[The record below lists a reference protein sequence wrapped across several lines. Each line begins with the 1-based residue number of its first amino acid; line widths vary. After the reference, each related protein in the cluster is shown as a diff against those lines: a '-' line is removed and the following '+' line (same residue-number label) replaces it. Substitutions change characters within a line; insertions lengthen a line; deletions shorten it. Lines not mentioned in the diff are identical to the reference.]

1 MAEIADLTPDQ
12 LAALRAIDS
21 PTIANA
27 IEEFDVR
34 DRRAGYMDGSIRCI
48 YPELGEIVGY
58 AYTVTFKDRG
68 PDDPPLRQ
76 AWVEALEHAL
86 ELPAPRILVARDA
99 SPDVPA
105 ALFGEIMCTLLTRL
119 DFAGVITDG
128 TVRDL
133 NEVRQLGLQYFAS
146 GVIVSHG
153 QVTVESFATP
163 VTVAG
168 LTVSPGD
175 LLTPTATAS
184 CRFRPQLRLTLP
196 PKQRKSGRRK
206 AKSSRPSPIRRSRWR
221 NSSKQCWDRRHM
233 AKREQYNLSEELQ
246 DIADELRAIGQTGFS
261 MRGGRRTNMTLP
273 ATSAF

>member
-1 MAEIADLTPDQ
+1 MPGIADLSPDQ

-34 DRRAGYMDGSIRCI
+34 DRRAGYMDSSIRCI

-58 AYTVTFKDRG
+58 AFTITFKNRE
-68 PDDPPLRQ
+68 PDDPPMRQ

-99 SPDVPA
+99 SKGVPA
-105 ALFGEIMCTLLTRL
+105 ALFGEIMCTMLTRL
-119 DFAGVITDG
+119 DFVGVITDG

-133 NEVRQLGLQYFAS
+133 NEVRELGLQYFAS

-153 QVTVESFATP
+153 QVTVESYATP

-175 LLTPTATAS
+175 LLHADYNGVVQIPAS
-184 CRFRPQLRLTLP
+184 IAADVAAKAEEVRQEEGKLLEALADPAFTLE
-196 PKQRKSGRRK
+196 KFKKLMLG
-206 AKSSRPSPIRRSRWR
+206 
-221 NSSKQCWDRRHM
+221 
-233 AKREQYNLSEELQ
+233 
-246 DIADELRAIGQTGFS
+246 
-261 MRGGRRTNMTLP
+261 
-273 ATSAF
+273 

>member
-1 MAEIADLTPDQ
+1 MSAIANLDSDQ

-58 AYTVTFKDRG
+58 AFTITFKNREPG
-68 PDDPPLRQ
+68 EPPMRQ
-76 AWVEALEHAL
+76 EWVRALEHAA
-86 ELPAPRILVARDA
+86 EIPAPRILVARDA

-105 ALFGEIMCTLLTRL
+105 ALFGEIMCSMLTRL
-119 DFAGVITDG
+119 DFVGVITDG
-128 TVRDL
+128 AVRDL
-133 NEVRQLGLQYFAS
+133 NEVRELGLQYFAS

-168 LTVSPGD
+168 LTVNPGY
-175 LLTPTATAS
+175 LLHADCNGVVQIPAEIAADVAAKAEEV
-184 CRFRPQLRLTLP
+184 RQDEGKLLDALADPAFTLENF
-196 PKQRKSGRRK
+196 KKLMLG
-206 AKSSRPSPIRRSRWR
+206 
-221 NSSKQCWDRRHM
+221 
-233 AKREQYNLSEELQ
+233 
-246 DIADELRAIGQTGFS
+246 
-261 MRGGRRTNMTLP
+261 
-273 ATSAF
+273 

>member
-1 MAEIADLTPDQ
+1 MSSIPHLTPDQ

-34 DRRAGYMDGSIRCI
+34 DRRAGYMDSSIRCL
-48 YPELGEIVGY
+48 YPELGEIVGF

-68 PDDPPLRQ
+68 PDDPPMRQ

-86 ELPAPRILVARDA
+86 ELPAPRILVAHDA
-99 SPDVPA
+99 SKDVPA

-119 DFAGVITDG
+119 DFVGVITDG

-133 NEVRQLGLQYFAS
+133 NEVRELGLQYFAS

-153 QVTVESFATP
+153 RVTVESYATP

-168 LTVSPGD
+168 LTVNPGD
-175 LLTPTATAS
+175 LLHADCNGVVQIPAAIAADVAAKAEEV
-184 CRFRPQLRLTLP
+184 RQEEGNILDAMADPAFTLE
-196 PKQRKSGRRK
+196 KLKKVMLG
-206 AKSSRPSPIRRSRWR
+206 
-221 NSSKQCWDRRHM
+221 
-233 AKREQYNLSEELQ
+233 
-246 DIADELRAIGQTGFS
+246 
-261 MRGGRRTNMTLP
+261 
-273 ATSAF
+273 

>member
-1 MAEIADLTPDQ
+1 MPSAASLTSAQ

-175 LLTPTATAS
+175 LLHADCNGVVQIPAAIAAHVAAKAEEVRQEEGKVLEALANPAFS
-184 CRFRPQLRLTLP
+184 LEEF
-196 PKQRKSGRRK
+196 KQAMLG
-206 AKSSRPSPIRRSRWR
+206 
-221 NSSKQCWDRRHM
+221 
-233 AKREQYNLSEELQ
+233 
-246 DIADELRAIGQTGFS
+246 
-261 MRGGRRTNMTLP
+261 
-273 ATSAF
+273 

>member
-48 YPELGEIVGY
+48 YPELGEILGY
-58 AYTVTFKDRG
+58 AFTITFKDRG
-68 PDDPPLRQ
+68 PDDPPMRQ
-76 AWVEALEHAL
+76 EWVKALEHAL
-86 ELPAPRILVARDA
+86 ALPTPRILVARDA
-99 SPDVPA
+99 SKDVPA
-105 ALFGEIMCTLLTRL
+105 ALFGEIMCTMLTRL
-119 DFAGVITDG
+119 DFVGVITDG

-133 NEVRQLGLQYFAS
+133 NEVRELGLQYFAS

-168 LTVSPGD
+168 LTVNPGD
-175 LLTPTATAS
+175 LLHADCNGVVQIPAEIA
-184 CRFRPQLRLTLP
+184 PQVAA
-196 PKQRKSGRRK
+196 K
-206 AKSSRPSPIRRSRWR
+206 A
-221 NSSKQCWDRRHM
+221 
-233 AKREQYNLSEELQ
+233 EEVRQ
-246 DIADELRAIGQTGFS
+246 DEGKLLKALGDPAFS
-261 MRGGRRTNMTLP
+261 LEEFKKVMLG
-273 ATSAF
+273 

>member
-1 MAEIADLTPDQ
+1 MSEAQLTPAQ

-58 AYTVTFKDRG
+58 AYTITFKNRG
-68 PDDPPLRQ
+68 PDDPPMRQ
-76 AWVEALEHAL
+76 EWVKALEHAA
-86 ELPAPRILVARDA
+86 EIPAPRILVAHDA

-105 ALFGEIMCTLLTRL
+105 ALFGEIMCTMLTRL

-128 TVRDL
+128 AVRDL
-133 NEVRQLGLQYFAS
+133 NEVRALGLQYFAS

-153 QVTVESFATP
+153 QVTVESYATP

-175 LLTPTATAS
+175 LLHADCNGVVQIPAEIAADVAA
-184 CRFRPQLRLTLP
+184 
-196 PKQRKSGRRK
+196 K
-206 AKSSRPSPIRRSRWR
+206 A
-221 NSSKQCWDRRHM
+221 
-233 AKREQYNLSEELQ
+233 EEVRQ
-246 DIADELRAIGQTGFS
+246 DEGKLLEALADPAFS
-261 MRGGRRTNMTLP
+261 LEEFKKLMLG
-273 ATSAF
+273 

>member
-1 MAEIADLTPDQ
+1 MTSAASLTTAQ

-34 DRRAGYMDGSIRCI
+34 DRRAGYMDDSIRCI
-48 YPELGEIVGY
+48 FPDLGEIVGY
-58 AYTVTFKDRG
+58 AYTVTFKDREPG
-68 PDDPPLRQ
+68 DPPLRQ

-86 ELPAPRILVARDA
+86 ALPAPRILVAHDA

-133 NEVRQLGLQYFAS
+133 NEVRALGLQYFAS

-153 QVTVESFATP
+153 QVTVESYATP

-168 LTVSPGD
+168 LTVNPGD
-175 LLTPTATAS
+175 LLHADCNGVVQIPAEIAANVAAKAEEVRQEEGKVLEALANPAFS
-184 CRFRPQLRLTLP
+184 LEEF
-196 PKQRKSGRRK
+196 KQAMQG
-206 AKSSRPSPIRRSRWR
+206 
-221 NSSKQCWDRRHM
+221 
-233 AKREQYNLSEELQ
+233 
-246 DIADELRAIGQTGFS
+246 
-261 MRGGRRTNMTLP
+261 
-273 ATSAF
+273 

>member
-1 MAEIADLTPDQ
+1 MSAIANLTSDQ
-12 LAALRAIDS
+12 LSALRAIDS

-48 YPELGEIVGY
+48 FPELGEIVGY

-68 PDDPPLRQ
+68 PDDPPMRQ
-76 AWVEALEHAL
+76 AWVEALEHAQ
-86 ELPAPRILVARDA
+86 ELPKPRILVAHDA

-133 NEVRQLGLQYFAS
+133 NEVRELGLQYFAS

-153 QVTVESFATP
+153 QVTVESYATP

-168 LTVSPGD
+168 LTVNPGD
-175 LLTPTATAS
+175 LLHADCNGVVQIPAEIAADVAAKAEEV
-184 CRFRPQLRLTLP
+184 RQEEGKILEALGDPAFTLE
-196 PKQRKSGRRK
+196 KFKKTMQG
-206 AKSSRPSPIRRSRWR
+206 
-221 NSSKQCWDRRHM
+221 
-233 AKREQYNLSEELQ
+233 
-246 DIADELRAIGQTGFS
+246 
-261 MRGGRRTNMTLP
+261 
-273 ATSAF
+273 

>member
-1 MAEIADLTPDQ
+1 MSEAQLTPAQ

-48 YPELGEIVGY
+48 YPDLGEIVGY
-58 AYTVTFKDRG
+58 AYTITFKNRG
-68 PDDPPLRQ
+68 PDDPPMRQ
-76 AWVEALEHAL
+76 EWVKALEHAA
-86 ELPAPRILVARDA
+86 EIPAPRILVAHDA

-105 ALFGEIMCTLLTRL
+105 ALFGEIMCTMLTRL

-128 TVRDL
+128 AVRDL
-133 NEVRQLGLQYFAS
+133 NEVRALGLQYFAS

-153 QVTVESFATP
+153 QVTVESYATP

-175 LLTPTATAS
+175 LLHADCNGVVQIPAEIAADVAA
-184 CRFRPQLRLTLP
+184 
-196 PKQRKSGRRK
+196 K
-206 AKSSRPSPIRRSRWR
+206 A
-221 NSSKQCWDRRHM
+221 
-233 AKREQYNLSEELQ
+233 EEVRQ
-246 DIADELRAIGQTGFS
+246 DEGKLLEALADPAFS
-261 MRGGRRTNMTLP
+261 LEEFKKLMLG
-273 ATSAF
+273 